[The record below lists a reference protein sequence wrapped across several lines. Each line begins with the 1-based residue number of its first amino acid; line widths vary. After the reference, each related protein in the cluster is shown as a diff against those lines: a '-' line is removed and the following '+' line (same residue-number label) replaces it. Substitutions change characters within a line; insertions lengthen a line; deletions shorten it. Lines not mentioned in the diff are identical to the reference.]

1 MMRRLIQIILF
12 FALPIGVILLC
23 LLTMSSMRS
32 SMYCPAIPQHKTV
45 MVIGNSHPECAIV
58 EQAEDVYVNL
68 GKSGECFYYSVKKAE
83 WLVAN
88 NPQLKQIWI
97 ELAPNQFM
105 PHMEKWIKDEE
116 YEQRAM
122 LSFPFLMDAQWEWG
136 AWKNAPLA
144 TLQTKLVQARRFWGA
159 VISPNWEE
167 DRVGLKWGM
176 FREMK
181 GRSTKFENPEEEEKR
196 IIQPFEE
203 NWMALETFCLEMK
216 KHGIEVNAFQCPEY
230 RKTDNFRPIM
240 EYCLKRGL
248 AINRYQEVEFDVNDS
263 TLFYDASHLNMKGAK
278 VYTQKFRKVLSN

>member
-45 MVIGNSHPECAIV
+45 MIIGNSHPECAIV
-58 EQAEDVYVNL
+58 EQVEDVYVNL

-122 LSFPFLMDAQWEWG
+122 LSFPFLMDTQWEWG
-136 AWKNAPLA
+136 AWKKAPLA

-181 GRSTKFENPEEEEKR
+181 GRSTKFENPEEDEKR

-216 KHGIEVNAFQCPEY
+216 KYGIEVNAFQCPEY
-230 RKTDNFRPIM
+230 RKNHNFRPIM
-240 EYCLKRGL
+240 EYCHKRGL

-263 TLFYDASHLNMKGAK
+263 TLFYDVSHLNMKGAK